1 MTRVLVVDDD
11 AGLREM
17 LEIMLTREGYSVVG
31 EGDGLKALNRC
42 RRERF
47 DLVLTD
53 LKMPKMDGL
62 EFLKSVKEFS
72 PGTQVIL
79 ITAYATGETALRA
92 MKEGAYDYVEKDF
105 DVDDLK
111 RLIREAL
118 EKKGEKDQQA
128 PFERDADDAV
138 HFGGMIAKNKD
149 MLRIFTTVRKV
160 ADTAANVLLLGESGT
175 GKELVAR
182 EVHRLSGR
190 RGPFLAVNCGSLPAN
205 LVESELFGH
214 ARGAFTGAIAA
225 SPGLFRSATGG
236 TLFLDE
242 VGELPLSLQ
251 PRLLRVLEQGE
262 VRPVGCPT
270 TQRVDVRVV
279 AATNADLDRACREE
293 RFRGDLLA
301 RLDQVRLSLPPLRRR
316 RQDIPP
322 LLAHFFQK
330 HAPASPP
337 HDYELDA
344 LERLLAYSWPYN
356 VRELEKT
363 VRLLLLEHPLLT
375 RVTAALL
382 PPCFAPAVSAPAS
395 APARAASP
403 QPSPATSCRVGP
415 AGLPGREELVALL
428 EQTHGRVSE
437 VATALGKDRRQIYRW
452 LRRHDL
458 DPELFRG

>member
-1 MTRVLVVDDD
+1 MASLSQRTTDELVPQALLAERVWGLRVLATPDE
-11 AGLREM
+11 ALRE
-17 LEIMLTREGYSVVG
+17 RVVP
-31 EGDGLKALNRC
+31 
-42 RRERF
+42 
-47 DLVLTD
+47 LV
-53 LKMPKMDGL
+53 
-62 EFLKSVKEFS
+62 
-72 PGTQVIL
+72 
-79 ITAYATGETALRA
+79 
-92 MKEGAYDYVEKDF
+92 GAAF
-105 DVDDLK
+105 P
-111 RLIREAL
+111 I
-118 EKKGEKDQQA
+118 G
-128 PFERDADDAV
+128 RDAPVPAGTGLV
-138 HFGGMIAKNKD
+138 
-149 MLRIFTTVRKV
+149 V
-160 ADTAANVLLLGESGT
+160 ADTRLSRVHALVRGPVPGEGHLLEDRGSRNGTFCNGVRVRSRSLEPGDLIRVGDTLLLYDEITALATPAPAAPGCPLVHASMVIQAIIQQIQRVASSELPVLILGESGT

-382 PPCFAPAVSAPAS
+382 PPCFATAVSAPAS